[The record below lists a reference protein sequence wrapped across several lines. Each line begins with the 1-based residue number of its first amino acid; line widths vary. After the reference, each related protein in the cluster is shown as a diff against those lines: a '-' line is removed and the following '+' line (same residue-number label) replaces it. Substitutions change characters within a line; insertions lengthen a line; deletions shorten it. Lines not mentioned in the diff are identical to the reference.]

1 MAMECRVLRLTAPM
15 IVAASASF
23 LRICPSKIIPSFHAH
38 FILFLS
44 LTTISLT
51 ISLTEIINKFSIKI
65 NFMMDLI
72 KLI

>member
-44 LTTISLT
+44 LNT

-65 NFMMDLI
+65 NFMMDLT

>member
-44 LTTISLT
+44 LTA
-51 ISLTEIINKFSIKI
+51 ISLTEIINKFSIKL
-65 NFMMDLI
+65 NFMMDLT